1 MKYLRNIWNKFISEE
16 NIAAAVNKSVKGRKN
31 RTEIVEFLKNPEP
44 KIDELKRMLATSEFP
59 PHKYR
64 SKIIHEGKQRL
75 IFSVNYFPWRI
86 LHHMVINIIE
96 PFYEKSFIEHT
107 YGCIKGR
114 GQHKGSN
121 HCKKLVKKFKY
132 CMKCDVKKF
141 YPSINQDILFSII
154 TEKVKDERFLN
165 VLKHIVYS
173 HKEGLP
179 IGNLTSQ
186 LFGNIYMSKL
196 DNFVKHSLRAKN
208 YVRYVDDFLICS
220 NDKQQL
226 HEYLRLI
233 EQFLKVELKLE
244 LGKKQIF
251 NVKQG
256 IDFLGYRHFKK
267 YTLLRKSTATR
278 IKRVVKRL
286 PKDFQTEKKS
296 YEQCIGILSSY
307 KGWMQH
313 CNCFNLTRAIHFEE
327 VKEDLVMRHFKEFN
341 IKPDLN
347 LVGQKVSITSLYGQS
362 IVVTNAKIIQVKDAE
377 FPTVQLQFKYK
388 ETDDKH
394 FIAFTQSNILR
405 KQVEE
410 FFEKGYDFPFEAT
423 IKYENNSSFLA

>member
-1 MKYLRNIWNKFISEE
+1 
-16 NIAAAVNKSVKGRKN
+16 
-31 RTEIVEFLKNPEP
+31 
-44 KIDELKRMLATSEFP
+44 
-59 PHKYR
+59 
-64 SKIIHEGKQRL
+64 
-75 IFSVNYFPWRI
+75 
-86 LHHMVINIIE
+86 
-96 PFYEKSFIEHT
+96 
-107 YGCIKGR
+107 
-114 GQHKGSN
+114 
-121 HCKKLVKKFKY
+121 
-132 CMKCDVKKF
+132 
-141 YPSINQDILFSII
+141 
-154 TEKVKDERFLN
+154 
-165 VLKHIVYS
+165 
-173 HKEGLP
+173 
-179 IGNLTSQ
+179 
-186 LFGNIYMSKL
+186 MSKL
-196 DNFVKHSLRAKN
+196 DHFVKHNLRAKN

-226 HEYLRLI
+226 NEYLKLI
-233 EQFLKVELKLE
+233 EQFLKEKLKLE

-278 IKRVVKRL
+278 IKRVVKKL
-286 PKDFQTEKKS
+286 PKDFQTKKKS

-347 LVGQKVSITSLYGQS
+347 LIGQKVSITSLYGQS

-388 ETDDKH
+388 ATDEIH
-394 FIAFTQSNILR
+394 FVTFTQSNILR
-405 KQVEE
+405 KQLEE

-423 IKYENNSSFLA
+423 IKYENNSSFLD